1 MSSEQQLEQQ
11 LEQQYEGGHQSLWLA
26 TSERSD
32 YAPLD
37 GDVTVDVAVIG
48 GGIAG
53 LTTALRLKEE
63 GKRVAVIEAGRI
75 VEGVTAYTTAKIT
88 SLHGLIYDHLARTF
102 DAETAQLYAQ
112 ANQTAVGLIARNVDR
127 YGIACDFERTAAY
140 TYTTQPEEVEQ
151 IQAEVEAARK
161 AGLEAQ
167 FVTTTDLPF
176 PVAGAIRLDGQAQFH
191 PRKYLLGLAQLVD
204 EDGSHVWE
212 QTKALAVE
220 DAAEDGGRCRVMTNR
235 GVVTADAIVMATH
248 FPLYDNAFYFA
259 RMEPMRSYLLA
270 FAVDGPL
277 PAGMYITPDSAHTLR
292 RHRLSTGREVLIVGG
307 EGHKTG
313 KADDTPARYAR
324 IEAWAREHFPVREV
338 LYSWSTQDFA
348 TFDRIP
354 FIGLSGPGAKKLYV
368 ATGFKGWGMTS
379 GTLAGLTISQEILG
393 HVSPWAAVFRPNR
406 VELAGTADMVKA
418 GLGVAK
424 DFVVDHIA
432 PDQGAETPT
441 CTHMGCKLNWNRAE
455 QSWDCPCHG
464 SRFAADGAVLNGPA
478 QKPLELA
485 GRAVKVG

>member
-1 MSSEQQLEQQ
+1 MTPE
-11 LEQQYEGGHQSLWLA
+11 QYEGGHQSLWLA
-26 TSERSD
+26 TTERSD

-37 GDVTVDVAVIG
+37 GDATVDVAVIG

-63 GKRVAVIEAGRI
+63 GKRVGVIEAGRI
-75 VEGVTAYTTAKIT
+75 VEGVTAFTTAKIT
-88 SLHGLIYDHLARTF
+88 SLHGLIYDHLARSF
-102 DAETAQLYAQ
+102 DEETARLYAQ
-112 ANQTAVGLIARNVDR
+112 ANQAAVGLIARNVDR
-127 YGIACDFERTAAY
+127 YRIACDFARASAY
-140 TYTTQPEEVEQ
+140 TYTTQEAEVEQ
-151 IQAEVEAARK
+151 IGAEVEAARK

-167 FVTTTDLPF
+167 FVTETSLPY

-212 QTKALAVE
+212 QTKALEVE
-220 DAAEDGGRCRVMTNR
+220 DAGEDGRCRVTTNR
-235 GVVTADAIVMATH
+235 GVVTADALVMATH

-259 RMEPMRSYLLA
+259 RMEPYRSYALA
-270 FAVDGPL
+270 LAVDGPL
-277 PAGMYITPDSAHTLR
+277 PDGMYITPNSEHSLR
-292 RHRLSTGREVLIVGG
+292 RHRLEGGREVLIAGG

-313 KADDTPARYAR
+313 KADDTPERYAR
-324 IEAWAREHFPVREV
+324 IEAWAREHFPVQEV
-338 LYSWSTQDFA
+338 LYSWSTQDFE

-354 FIGLSGPGAKKLYV
+354 FIGLSGPGAKRLYV

-393 HVSPWAAVFRPNR
+393 HASPWVEVFRPNR
-406 VELAGTADMVKA
+406 VELAGVADMVKA
-418 GLGVAK
+418 NLGVAK

-432 PDQGAETPT
+432 PDQGSETPT

-464 SRFAADGAVLNGPA
+464 SRFSAEGAVLNGPA
-478 QKPLELA
+478 QKPLEKVA
-485 GRAVKVG
+485 RPVEAVGG